1 MARPVPEP
9 RPAATVIIVRDN
21 EDGQA
26 VEVLMTERH
35 GDLSFAAGALVFPG
49 GLVEEGDRS
58 ADLQACCQI
67 LGQTDPE
74 QIAHRLAAIRE
85 TFEET
90 GLLFAFDAQG
100 WSIGDRRRAAYAA
113 SYQEPLRA
121 GKISFAEF
129 AAKEGLQFAPDDF
142 LHFAH
147 WITPEISPKRFDTH
161 FYLCTAPEGQNAAC
175 DGKETVAVVWATPR
189 HQLDEA
195 RQGRRGLMFPTRL
208 NLEVLSPCRSVQQA
222 LRLARARPIVPVM
235 PEVFERDGETWA
247 RIPQEAG
254 YGISEA
260 RRLDPGPELAFE

>member
-1 MARPVPEP
+1 MASPSQQP
-9 RPAATVIIVRDN
+9 RPAATVIIVRDS

-26 VEVLMTERH
+26 IEVLMTERH

-113 SYQEPLRA
+113 NYQEPLRA

-129 AAKEGLQFAPDDF
+129 AAKEDLQFAPDDF

-147 WITPEISPKRFDTH
+147 WITPEISPKRFDTQ
-161 FYLCTAPEGQNAAC
+161 FYLATTPEGQKAAG
-175 DGKETVAVVWATPR
+175 DGKQAVEVVWANPR
-189 HQLDEA
+189 HVLDEA
-195 RQGRRGLMFPTRL
+195 RQGRLGLMFPIRL
-208 NLEVLSPCRSVQQA
+208 NLEVLTACRSVQQA
-222 LRLARARPIVPVM
+222 LKLARTRPVVPVM

-254 YGISEA
+254 YGVSEA
-260 RRLDPGPELAFE
+260 RRFDLVPELAFK